1 MSDVLSFT
9 KRMVRVDSRLPAEG
23 PLAQLV
29 ADEIRS
35 IGLEPVWQEVSPG
48 RPNVYVIVKAGPKS
62 GLVTFTGHLDTVDAA
77 EGWETDPLD
86 PVERDGKLYGLGAL
100 DMKSGIACA
109 FHAFR
114 RLIQDPALASRLGTL
129 AFAATVDEEAFG
141 TGSRALLETPLGKSD
156 LLFLTESFYGGSEAT
171 DLVIP
176 IAQPGKIL
184 YRVVVTGR
192 TSHALLS
199 PERGI
204 NAVHDASK
212 IVAAL
217 DRLPLGSHHLIG
229 PMNYSTLKID
239 GGYREYSVIVP
250 ERCEIIITRLL
261 APGETQAKALDEL
274 RTLIA
279 GLGLESTVT
288 VEAAPPSY
296 EPFELDPAHPGM
308 AAFEAAYQARL
319 GVAPR
324 LGGTLVITDGNVYL
338 GEGGI
343 PTVTFG
349 PRGTGFHE
357 KNEYVEVATL
367 EPVVDVLVD
376 ATVRYFD
383 GRP

>member
-9 KRMVRVDSRLPAEG
+9 KRMVQVDSRLPTEG

-62 GLVTFTGHLDTVDAA
+62 GLVTFTGHLDTVDVA
-77 EGWETDPLD
+77 EGWETDPLG

-114 RLIQDPALASRLGTL
+114 RLVQDPSLSSRLGTL

-156 LLFLTESFYGGSEAT
+156 LLFLTESFYGGSDPT
-171 DLVIP
+171 DLVVP

-199 PERGI
+199 PDRGI
-204 NAVHDASK
+204 NAVHDASR

-217 DRLPLGSHHLIG
+217 DRLPLGSHPLIG

-250 ERCEIIITRLL
+250 ERCEVIITRLL

-279 GLGLESTVT
+279 SLGLESTVT

-319 GVAPR
+319 GELPR

-338 GEGGI
+338 GEGRI

-349 PRGTGFHE
+349 PRGAGFHE